1 MGPGRNDGASQ
12 QAEARQGYRLFWGR
26 SGERLLPGPAIH
38 RRSVRNSRPAPL
50 LRRGPGRRSGG
61 FAAASLATPVRLDD
75 GSIALRVL
83 DLRGSMPFFLDDE
96 VPRRSLVACGPVVLR
111 LGRYVI
117 AGIPFDAEMPASV
130 AAADPANGV
139 PAPANEPA
147 FAPASNGSAEP
158 APPSAQASSLVGG
171 TSASAR
177 RSVSDRPPP
186 TFDASGRGRRARLHQ
201 RAERSSKQEG
211 PHSDPRSP
219 AIRAAIKPPAAMA
232 RTRMALAPFATD
244 DPDERLGPPP
254 RSVRSGRS
262 TTSPCC
268 PRRRPIWRQ
277 APMRGARSTRPRR
290 SPLRR
295 SPREALG

>member
-1 MGPGRNDGASQ
+1 
-12 QAEARQGYRLFWGR
+12 
-26 SGERLLPGPAIH
+26 
-38 RRSVRNSRPAPL
+38 
-50 LRRGPGRRSGG
+50 
-61 FAAASLATPVRLDD
+61 
-75 GSIALRVL
+75 
-83 DLRGSMPFFLDDE
+83 MPFFLDDE

-232 RTRMALAPFATD
+232 RTRMALAPLPQTIRTSGSA
-244 DPDERLGPPP
+244 PLP
-254 RSVRSGRS
+254 RSLRSGRS
-262 TTSPCC
+262 THVTLLPPAGRSGGKRRCEGRVLDPAAAQSSSPVTAGGARLTVDRGGRGVDRHRSSGARHRPHHRPRRQM
-268 PRRRPIWRQ
+268 PRRRDS
-277 APMRGARSTRPRR
+277 RGIERVGFSGPPADLARGDRIHASISAR
-290 SPLRR
+290 
-295 SPREALG
+295 